1 MVNLHRLATIYHVL
15 PTELLK
21 LPLDEWE
28 LLIQIATTGQKQ
40 DAADRK

>member
-1 MVNLHRLATIYHVL
+1 VNLHRLATIYHVL

-28 LLIQIATTGQKQ
+28 MLMEIATIGQKQ
-40 DAADRK
+40 DSADRK